1 MKPVSFLINLG
12 GVKILKFDEPRPG
25 LVKMQSFKDKY
36 GTWALVAGAAE
47 GLGEAFSR
55 ALATRGMNLLM
66 ADHQEERMESLA
78 RQLEAGFGID
88 TRRLVVDLADA
99 GAAGTLTSESAEL
112 DCRLLIYNAA
122 YSRVKP
128 FQQASMSE
136 LDAYIDVNCRTPL
149 KLVHGFGGSLAES
162 GRQGGILLMSSLAG
176 LIGMQLVAP
185 YAATK
190 AFTWNLA
197 EALNHEW
204 AGSGIDIMACIAGAT
219 ATPAY
224 LATKPEY
231 GWLKPAV
238 LDPDKVAA
246 GALNKLGKKTR
257 YIPGYSNRLNY
268 FILTRMMPRRMA
280 AGIANRTM
288 GKMYRR
294 QKNEN
299 SPG

>member
-1 MKPVSFLINLG
+1 ME
-12 GVKILKFDEPRPG
+12 KFTA
-25 LVKMQSFKDKY
+25 KY

-55 ALATRGMNLLM
+55 ALAGRGMSLLM
-66 ADHQEERMESLA
+66 VDHQEERMESLG
-78 RQLEAGFGID
+78 RQLEADYGIN
-88 TRRLVVDLADA
+88 TRCLALDLADE
-99 GAAGTLTSESAEL
+99 GAASTLNAEAAGL

-128 FQQASMSE
+128 FLNASPDE
-136 LDAYIDVNCRTPL
+136 LDTYIDVNCRTPL
-149 KLVHGFGGSLAES
+149 KLVHGFAASMAAS

-197 EALNHEW
+197 EALHHEW
-204 AGSGIDIMACIAGAT
+204 AGSGIDIMACVAGAT

-224 LATKPEY
+224 LSTEPEY
-231 GWLKPAV
+231 GWVKPSV
-238 LDPDKVAA
+238 LDPDNVAN
-246 GALNKLGKKTR
+246 GALNKLGKRVR
-257 YIPGYSNRLNY
+257 YIPGCSNRLNY
-268 FILTRMMPRRMA
+268 FILTRLMPRKMA
-280 AGIANRTM
+280 AGMANRTM
-288 GKMYRR
+288 AKMYRR

-299 SPG
+299 TAGS